1 MIKRATLVWMAL
13 SILSGIGL
21 FNLKYSV
28 SEMEDRLIA
37 LQKENHRQMESI
49 HVLKAEWS
57 YLNQPFRIND
67 LGQRKLLLTPVTGS
81 QAIDIKNIPFRPE
94 FAPVYKLH
102 SSVPPAVGHNSS
114 PIITSKRVP

>member
-13 SILSGIGL
+13 SIFSGIGL

-37 LQKENHRQMESI
+37 LQKENHSQMEAI

-57 YLNQPFRIND
+57 FLNKPVRIND
-67 LGQRKLLLTPVTGS
+67 LGQRELMLAPVTAS
-81 QAIDIKNIPFRPE
+81 
-94 FAPVYKLH
+94 
-102 SSVPPAVGHNSS
+102 
-114 PIITSKRVP
+114 